1 MQELSRLKADI
12 FQSNL
17 AVHRLMAEDG
27 LETAELAT
35 LEAAREAVI
44 SLYSLWADASS
55 ALSLRKEAEQLRNRE
70 TDRPKKRRRKQRLR
84 PKEEEEEER
93 RDGRITA
100 SPDDSGYSEAASGA
114 DPRAD
119 SRLEAVALGEG
130 RLYLTETD
138 LESKQVMDIGATAVA
153 GGISTGG
160 GGAPGGS
167 VLLPA
172 GGRPSAAGPIW
183 RPAATVLRVH
193 VSHPPLDPLPVCE
206 WAATHIAG
214 DHGPALPPKM
224 PSSRRSWSWPPPI
237 WQRVAVR
244 AAILPRS
251 RRPWSE
257 PPPI

>member
-1 MQELSRLKADI
+1 MEVQELSRLKADI

-44 SLYSLWADASS
+44 SLYSLWAEASS

-70 TDRPKKRRRKQRLR
+70 AEADRPKKRRRKQRLR
-84 PKEEEEEER
+84 PKEEEK

-119 SRLEAVALGEG
+119 SRLEVVALGEG
-130 RLYLTETD
+130 RLYLTKAD
-138 LESKQVMDIGATAVA
+138 LEAKQVMAADGGAPAVA
-153 GGISTGG
+153 GGISMGW
-160 GGAPGGS
+160 
-167 VLLPA
+167 L
-172 GGRPSAAGPIW
+172 GRVG
-183 RPAATVLRVH
+183 
-193 VSHPPLDPLPVCE
+193 
-206 WAATHIAG
+206 
-214 DHGPALPPKM
+214 
-224 PSSRRSWSWPPPI
+224 
-237 WQRVAVR
+237 RVALYSCLLV
-244 AAILPRS
+244 AAILPLAMYGA
-251 RRPWSE
+251 RPPQCCEFMYPTPHWIHLQYVNG